1 MRCRLRTVD
10 VIDIN
15 GLMMDLSFAI
25 ADERDINDMV
35 NHISLNYLALVI
47 SFMKS
52 DKGTV
57 IWN

>member
-1 MRCRLRTVD
+1 VRCRLRTVD